1 MTGQFFMLHIMKFDE
16 VITWTFV
23 QNLME
28 SWIIKKRVDKNAFMA
43 WQKEGNA
50 RIFSCESNSTKTN
63 PFKGLNVCQQ
73 NLRQLKINH
82 ST

>member
-28 SWIIKKRVDKNAFMA
+28 SLIIKKRVDKNAFMA
-43 WQKEGNA
+43 LAKCRQHQ
-50 RIFSCESNSTKTN
+50 NSFLINTKAA
-63 PFKGLNVCQQ
+63 GLFMNV
-73 NLRQLKINH
+73 
-82 ST
+82 